1 MIGDDCV
8 YSVHW
13 MMGNAV
19 QGCVYSLCGVTVSV
33 IEERS
38 LVASG

>member
-19 QGCVYSLCGVTVSV
+19 QGCVYSLCGVTVSNRRA
-33 IEERS
+33 I
-38 LVASG
+38 SGG